1 MEYRMRKIQEDPAM
15 AREKERLK
23 QLEYRRKKKE
33 EQNHRTTTKKSK
45 WLFEQ
50 VCNITGRRQYAV
62 VVGYFLSYK
71 SD

>member
-1 MEYRMRKIQEDPAM
+1 LYIYSRRVKEAARMRED
-15 AREKERLK
+15 
-23 QLEYRRKKKE
+23 RRKKKE